1 MKFKIPRTLGA
12 CADRLLDIAS
22 IKSGFNKRQDA
33 LKEEEV
39 AIKQHLIDNL
49 PISEAEGVTGKR
61 ANALITRKSVPSVK
75 DWDKFY
81 KHILKTKDFSLMQKR
96 LSEAAIKDRWE
107 AKEEVPGVEAFVV
120 VGVSVTTKKG

>member
-1 MKFKIPRTLGA
+1 MKIPKTLGA
-12 CADRLLDIAS
+12 CADRLFEIISERGDL
-22 IKSGFNKRQDA
+22 NKDLEA
-33 LKEEEV
+33 LKEERV
-39 AIKQHLIDNL
+39 AIEQHLIDNL
-49 PISEAEGVTGKR
+49 PKSEAEGVTGKK
-61 ANALITRKSVPSVK
+61 ANAIITRKSVPSMK